1 MIPLKDD
8 NPVRKTP
15 YATISLIAINTAVFV
30 FQTILGPKIKEV
42 FILKTAAIPYEI
54 MSLKD
59 VSPAKF
65 LPPPFTLLTSM
76 FVHGGFFHVFWNML
90 FLWIFGDNIED
101 RLGKIKFII
110 FYLLTGV
117 AASMAHVALNPDSAI
132 PLIGA
137 SGAIAGILGA
147 YIVLYPRAKILTLLF
162 FFFFVQVVKIPAI
175 IFLGI
180 WFLTQIL
187 NIGAGGGI
195 AWDAHIG
202 GFATG
207 FVLIFL
213 FDKRQGCPLHTP
225 LLAKEAGSTCV
236 RRRRTMQGEAG

>member
-8 NPVRKTP
+8 NPIRRTP
-15 YATISLIAINTAVFV
+15 YVTIALIAINTAVYV
-30 FQTILGPKIKEV
+30 FQLLLSPRGAEV
-42 FILKTAAIPYEI
+42 FILKTAAVPYEI

-59 VSPAKF
+59 VSPFAF
-65 LPPPFTLLTSM
+65 LPPPFTLFTSM

-117 AASMAHVALNPDSAI
+117 AASMTHVALNPGSTI

-137 SGAIAGILGA
+137 SGAIAGVLGA
-147 YIVLYPRAKILTLLF
+147 YIVLYPRAKVLTLLF

-180 WFLTQIL
+180 WFLMQIL
-187 NIGAGGGI
+187 NTGTGGGI
-195 AWDAHIG
+195 AWYAHIG

-207 FVLIFL
+207 VILIFL
-213 FDKRQGCPLHTP
+213 FAGKGKQG
-225 LLAKEAGSTCV
+225 
-236 RRRRTMQGEAG
+236 

>member
-1 MIPLKDD
+1 MLPLKDD
-8 NPVRKTP
+8 TP
-15 YATISLIAINTAVFV
+15 PRAIPYVTIGLITVNTAVFV

-59 VSPAKF
+59 VSPANF

-76 FVHGGFFHVFWNML
+76 FVHGGIFHVFWNML

-117 AASMAHVALNPDSAI
+117 AASMAHVAMNPDSAI

-195 AWDAHIG
+195 AWYAHIG

-207 FVLIFL
+207 VVLIFL
-213 FDKRQGCPLHTP
+213 FDKRQG
-225 LLAKEAGSTCV
+225 
-236 RRRRTMQGEAG
+236 

>member
-59 VSPAKF
+59 VSPANF

-110 FYLLTGV
+110 FYLLTGI
-117 AASMAHVALNPDSAI
+117 AASMTHVAMNPDSAI

-195 AWDAHIG
+195 AWYAHIG

-207 FVLIFL
+207 VVLIFL
-213 FDKRQGCPLHTP
+213 FDK
-225 LLAKEAGSTCV
+225 KNK
-236 RRRRTMQGEAG
+236 RTKIT

>member
-8 NPVRKTP
+8 NPTRGVP
-15 YATISLIAINTAVFV
+15 YVTIGLIAINIAIYV
-30 FQTILGPKIKEV
+30 FQRILGQKIGEV

-59 VSPAKF
+59 VSPANF
-65 LPPPFTLLTSM
+65 LPPPFTLFTSM

-110 FYLLTGV
+110 FYLLTGI
-117 AASMAHVALNPDSAI
+117 AASMTHVAMNPDSAI

-147 YIVLYPRAKILTLLF
+147 YIVLYPGAKVLTLLF

-195 AWDAHIG
+195 AWYAHIG
-202 GFATG
+202 GFVAG
-207 FVLIFL
+207 VILIFV
-213 FDKRQGCPLHTP
+213 FDKRQG
-225 LLAKEAGSTCV
+225 
-236 RRRRTMQGEAG
+236 

>member
-1 MIPLKDD
+1 
-8 NPVRKTP
+8 
-15 YATISLIAINTAVFV
+15 
-30 FQTILGPKIKEV
+30 
-42 FILKTAAIPYEI
+42 
-54 MSLKD
+54 
-59 VSPAKF
+59 
-65 LPPPFTLLTSM
+65 
-76 FVHGGFFHVFWNML
+76 ML

-110 FYLLTGV
+110 FYLLTGA
-117 AASMAHVALNPDSAI
+117 AASMAHVALNPDSTI

-147 YIVLYPRAKILTLLF
+147 YIVLYPRAKVLTLLF

-195 AWDAHIG
+195 AWYAHIG

-207 FVLIFL
+207 VILIFV
-213 FDKRQGCPLHTP
+213 F
-225 LLAKEAGSTCV
+225 AGKGKKGLSP
-236 RRRRTMQGEAG
+236 

>member
-59 VSPAKF
+59 VSPANF

-195 AWDAHIG
+195 AWYAHIG

-207 FVLIFL
+207 VVLIFL
-213 FDKRQGCPLHTP
+213 FDK
-225 LLAKEAGSTCV
+225 KNK
-236 RRRRTMQGEAG
+236 RTKIT

>member
-1 MIPLKDD
+1 LSM
-8 NPVRKTP
+8 KT
-15 YATISLIAINTAVFV
+15 SS
-30 FQTILGPKIKEV
+30 ILGPKIKEV

-59 VSPAKF
+59 VSPANF

-195 AWDAHIG
+195 AWYAHIG

-207 FVLIFL
+207 VVLIFL
-213 FDKRQGCPLHTP
+213 FDK
-225 LLAKEAGSTCV
+225 KNK
-236 RRRRTMQGEAG
+236 RTKIT

>member
-8 NPVRKTP
+8 NPTRGIP
-15 YATISLIAINTAVFV
+15 YVTIGLITANTAVFV
-30 FQTILGPKIKEV
+30 FQAILGPKTGEI

-59 VSPAKF
+59 VSPSGF

-110 FYLLTGV
+110 FYLLTGI
-117 AASMAHVALNPDSAI
+117 AASMTHVALNPDSAI

-195 AWDAHIG
+195 AWYAHIG

-207 FVLIFL
+207 VVLIFL
-213 FDKRQGCPLHTP
+213 F
-225 LLAKEAGSTCV
+225 AGKIRGTKK
-236 RRRRTMQGEAG
+236 T